1 MRFSRFEPKGRL
13 KQQIRFQTTFLSTS
27 HHGNQTKAAHRHT
40 HVGSTAGTT
49 TIRSGGDTTLKGA
62 QLIGKGVQ
70 ADTRNL
76 HIESVQD
83 TETYQSKQQNG
94 NVQVTVGY
102 GLGASGSYS
111 QSKIRADH
119 ASVTGQSGIYAGE
132 DGYQIKVRDNTDLKG
147 GIITSSQ
154 SAEDKGKN
162 LFQTAT
168 LTHSDIQ
175 NYSRYEGKSFG
186 IGGSFDLNGGWDGTV
201 TDKQGRP
208 ADRISPAIGYGS
220 DGDGKNS
227 TTRSGINTRNIHIT
241 DEAGQLARTGGT
253 AEETEARIYTGIDT
267 ETADQQSGR
276 LKNSFDKDAVA
287 KEINLQREVTQEFGK
302 NAAQATA
309 AVSDKLGNTR
319 SYERYQAAK
328 TLLEAELQ
336 NTDSETEKA
345 AIRATLGQ
353 VNAYLSE
360 NQSRYDTWKE
370 GGIGRS
376 ILHGA
381 AGGLTTGSLGGILA
395 GGGTSL
401 AAPYLDKAAEN
412 LGPAGKAA
420 VNALGGAA
428 IGYAAG
434 GSVGTAAVGANV
446 DWNNRQLHD
455 SEIRKIKDNAAK
467 FAKLHPGISQQ
478 QAEKRLVAQAMR
490 QVDAAYYAKH
500 ADTDTAAEQFLR
512 SIAGSFKADGET
524 FLDFA
529 PMKYYRD
536 SGKFAEQQ
544 GYRETREQLKRN
556 AVSSYTERSRQIR
569 NKTFDTATAGV
580 GKGIANLP
588 SSYLNGFIGL
598 YNGTIGKPVG
608 KEAPYVPVIMEYNNP
623 VEKEVGDWA
632 ADKVDRALG
641 MITGIRIGAV
651 SPGRSVW
658 NKNGKTGAG
667 QKTGGMSV
675 LDGEMG
681 FTQQNKAGGA
691 GRANLYSQ
699 NWQEADLNAAIR
711 KFVGTNPSVSFTPKG
726 KAIYQGQNG
735 IQIIHD
741 IEGNYFRILDTK
753 ISGKR
758 PYLDLNG
765 NIPNNKINANG
776 NQQGRTQA
784 EYNGVTHFKIRSH

>member
-1 MRFSRFEPKGRL
+1 MDAQSLR
-13 KQQIRFQTTFLSTS
+13 IR
-27 HHGNQTKAAHRHT
+27 
-40 HVGSTAGTT
+40 
-49 TIRSGGDTTLKGA
+49 
-62 QLIGKGVQ
+62 
-70 ADTRNL
+70 
-76 HIESVQD
+76 SVQD
-83 TETYQSKQQNG
+83 TETYQGKQQNG
-94 NVQVTVGY
+94 NVQVTLGY
-102 GLGASGSYS
+102 GLSASGSYS

-132 DGYQIKVRDNTDLKG
+132 DGYQIKVGDNTDLKG
-147 GIITSSQ
+147 GIITSGK

-175 NYSRYEGKSFG
+175 NHSRYEGKSFG
-186 IGGSFDLNGGWDGTV
+186 IGASVAISGESMGQN
-201 TDKQGRP
+201 RP
-208 ADRISPAIGYGS
+208 ADSGPGIRLIDVSKGQNNNNAIGYGS

-434 GSVGTAAVGANV
+434 GNIGTAAVGANV

-467 FAKLHPGISQQ
+467 FAKLHPGISQR
-478 QAEKRLVAQAMR
+478 QAEERLVAQAMR

-512 SIAGSFKADGET
+512 SIAGNFKADGET

-556 AVSSYTERSRQIR
+556 AVSGYTQRSRRIR
-569 NKTFDTATAGV
+569 NKTFDTATAGL

-588 SSYLNGFIGL
+588 SFYANGFIGT
-598 YNGTIGKPVG
+598 YNGVIGKLIG

-651 SPGRSVW
+651 SPGRGVW

-667 QKTGGMSV
+667 QKTVRMSV
-675 LDGEMG
+675 IDGELG